1 MKTVRFEFDASLIE
15 LLPRS
20 KRRLGFE
27 EQFTGPQTAK
37 HLIEALGVPHTEIG
51 ALSSSGR
58 PVALEHQVCD
68 GETIKVEAVRS
79 DEKSRD
85 EPRFVLDGH
94 LGKLNSRLRMLG
106 LDCAY
111 GADCKDQELAET
123 ARRENRALLTRDRR
137 LLMRKSVS
145 WGYLVRSLESS
156 EQLVEVTSRFKLA
169 AWFRPFRRCIR
180 CNQILQPVRKSTVL
194 QRLEPLTRLYY
205 HEFHRCPG
213 CGQIYWNG
221 SHVEKMLQQV
231 TRIHEAIH
239 EPEVQPPDPTS
250 DVSRPGNDPEPAPLL

>member
-1 MKTVRFEFDASLIE
+1 MKTIHFEFEASLME

-27 EQFTGPQTAK
+27 HQFTGPQTAK

-51 ALSSSGR
+51 AISSSGR
-58 PVALEHQVCD
+58 ALDLDHQVCD
-68 GETIKVEAVRS
+68 GESIKVAAVRS
-79 DEKSRD
+79 DDESRD

-111 GADCKDQELAET
+111 GPDWEDQELAET
-123 ARRENRALLTRDRR
+123 ALRENRALLTRDRH

-145 WGYLVRSLESS
+145 RGYLVRSLDPW

-169 AWFRPFRRCIR
+169 IWFRPFRRCIR
-180 CNQILQPVRKSTVL
+180 CNQILEPVQKSSVL
-194 QRLEPLTRLYY
+194 RRLEPLTRLYY
-205 HEFHRCPG
+205 HEFHRCPR

-221 SHVEKMLQQV
+221 SHVQKMLPLV
-231 TRIHEAIH
+231 LRIQEA
-239 EPEVQPPDPTS
+239 
-250 DVSRPGNDPEPAPLL
+250 A